1 MNACARFIHPS
12 DSRKL
17 GDPTGNRFPAGSAIP
32 GVVRKVTTFCW
43 TTDLRQFDFFEW
55 DCADSVQ
62 NLADLVNKESVN
74 IVLFFIL
81 SKNHLVKP
89 SLNFSQIGFSNWQN
103 TKNHHQGK

>member
-55 DCADSVQ
+55 DCAVSVQ
-62 NLADLVNKESVN
+62 NLIDLVNKESVN

-81 SKNHLVKP
+81 SKNHQSKTL
-89 SLNFSQIGFSNWQN
+89 LELLTNWLL
-103 TKNHHQGK
+103 